1 MSKLLVL
8 SVLLISALAFNIQ
21 KESSPLDT
29 IISAPIK
36 AINWPFTTCGDGHWT
51 IEKLT
56 LSSQPVRNS
65 NDSITV
71 VIIWLFSWGLLVIRL
86 VLNWRF

>member
-1 MSKLLVL
+1 MSKLLLL

-21 KESSPLDT
+21 KESSPMET
-29 IISAPIK
+29 IISSPIK

-56 LSSQPVRNS
+56 LSAQPARNT
-65 NDSITV
+65 NDSIVV
-71 VIIWLFSWGLLVIRL
+71 VIFLLFSWELQVIRL
-86 VLNWRF
+86 VLR